1 MILKVRKDSVVLKQH
16 YFIVKWL
23 TVADFHGLAAMFLLT
38 TTKEK
43 EAALWLFCELWI
55 SSQNQFCLEIE
66 VNLSRKKGKQS

>member
-38 TTKEK
+38 TTEKNKET
-43 EAALWLFCELWI
+43 LSLFCELGI
-55 SSQNQFCLEIE
+55 SSQDYFAWI
-66 VNLSRKKGKQS
+66 